1 MRKFIYLPLIVIA
14 LVLLSSHDMYLK
26 LNNYFLDT
34 FTKSTV
40 ELFNGTFDK
49 SENVIDRDRMIDVS
63 ILQNRERLQPS
74 EDSWYEKDKYYLFGL

>member
-1 MRKFIYLPLIVIA
+1 MKKFLYLSVLAIA
-14 LVLLSSHDMYLK
+14 LVLFSSHDMYLK

-49 SENVIDRDRMIDVS
+49 SENVIDPLSSNNGRLVVNGHRDVAG
-63 ILQNRERLQPS
+63 
-74 EDSWYEKDKYYLFGL
+74 LFVL